1 MRTGKNMSVPRKP
14 RDEKKER
21 ERTMPYEKTIQM
33 VQQALS
39 EALVELEKWFEQ
51 SEESRCYQPQDGGW
65 SIQAILEHVTLTNH
79 YLLLIIRQGREKALR
94 RAGRGESIQEGE
106 SDLDCLAPIGHP
118 DAFPWIRPEHMEP
131 TGASLEDIRTRLH
144 AQYQECLGILAA
156 LGKGEG
162 SLSQVRMSVQ
172 NLGKMDMYQWLYFLV
187 LHQKRHIAQIEQ
199 VFEEWNR
206 AAF

>member
-1 MRTGKNMSVPRKP
+1 
-14 RDEKKER
+14 
-21 ERTMPYEKTIQM
+21 MPYEETIQV

-51 SEESRCYQPQDGGW
+51 SEESRCYHPQDGGW

-94 RAGRGESIQEGE
+94 RAQRGEPIHEGK
-106 SDLDCLAPIGHP
+106 SDLDRLTPIGHP

-131 TGASLEDIRTRLH
+131 IGASLEDIRTRLH
-144 AQYQECLGILAA
+144 AQYQECLSILAA

-162 SLSQVRMSVQ
+162 SLYQVRMSVQ
-172 NLGKMDMYQWLYFLV
+172 NLGKMDMYQWLYFLA

-199 VFEEWNR
+199 VFGEWHR
-206 AAF
+206 AVS